1 MSLGPRFTVAP
12 QSPYDGAT
20 VGQLELPPG
29 CILILLRR
37 GASEE
42 VPLPTTTLVA
52 GDQLT
57 VIIAAHSVA
66 AVRLL
71 HQGVGVA

>member
-1 MSLGPRFTVAP
+1 MTAADSRAEAIVRAP
-12 QSPYDGAT
+12 LTGVVLMVEMTGNYGL
-20 VGQLELPPG
+20 VLP
-29 CILILLRR
+29 
-37 GASEE
+37 
-42 VPLPTTTLVA
+42 LVA